1 MKTRYQ
7 LSLFENSKIPSHNC
21 LFALCDLKESSF
33 QCKFGEIPNEVCV
46 EYFELFKA
54 LQEISNIVRANET
67 TGEDIWSDVENGIRD
82 ILHCMKY

>member
-1 MKTRYQ
+1 M
-7 LSLFENSKIPSHNC
+7 
-21 LFALCDLKESSF
+21 FALCDLKESSF